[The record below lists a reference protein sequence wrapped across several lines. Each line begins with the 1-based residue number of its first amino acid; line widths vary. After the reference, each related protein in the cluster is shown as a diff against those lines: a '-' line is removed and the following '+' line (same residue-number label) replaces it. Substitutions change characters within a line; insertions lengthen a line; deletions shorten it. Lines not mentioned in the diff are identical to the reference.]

1 MLSSD
6 LLSSDPLP
14 ADPLPADPLPADPL
28 PPMLSSDLLSSDPLP
43 AMLRAVGGAERLVSR
58 FTALRDDVLH
68 AAYAAAVCHYTG
80 EFAQRAHHTAA
91 SAREFAHRQ
100 AVAELAL
107 AQQVPE
113 ATVLNRIA
121 ATERLTSAFPQVHA
135 AYVEGQVRPA
145 HVAVLLD
152 VFRGCEDEVCR
163 AADAALV
170 ERAQRLAPSRLR
182 QAARSWRARHTAV
195 VDAERTRRALADRFV
210 EVTPAGDDLAWL
222 SALLPAAQA
231 IAAFHRVS
239 DLAAQVAGPDDP
251 RTAAQ
256 LRADVLAALLLDPE
270 AADATVVR
278 PCAGDSC
285 RQDEAQAVEH
295 RDGHAARPPGV
306 QHRDGHAARP
316 PGVQHRDGHAARPPG
331 VQHRDGHA
339 APPPEVQHRDGHRP
353 DRPDDECAWSMPQVG
368 GLPPDWARGIRPTV
382 VLTVPVLAL
391 LGVGDEPASLEGVG
405 PIDLDTARELA
416 AAAPSF
422 LRVLTHPETGAVL
435 SVGRER
441 YVPPADLRAALLVRD
456 GTCRFPGCAR
466 RAVRCDV
473 DHAIAWQDGGR
484 TSIDNLAHLC
494 RKHHRLKHAAGWTVT
509 HESGGT
515 LRFTS
520 PSGSTAVSEPALA
533 MTWPPPPPRSAP
545 ISPPPPPSPSPSPSP
560 SPPPAPSSPPSPP
573 GLRAWCGGSVLP
585 SSGYSDV
592 PPF

>member
-6 LLSSDPLP
+6 LLSSD
-14 ADPLPADPLPADPL
+14 
-28 PPMLSSDLLSSDPLP
+28 LLSSDRLP
-43 AMLRAVGGAERLVSR
+43 ADLLPATLQAVGGAERLVSR
-58 FTALRDDVLH
+58 FTALRDDVLL
-68 AAYAAAVCHYTG
+68 AAYAAAVGHYTV

-121 ATERLTSAFPQVHA
+121 ATERLVSAFPQVHA

-152 VFRGCEDEVCR
+152 VFRGCEDEVCQ
-163 AADAALV
+163 AADAAVV

-182 QAARSWRARHTAV
+182 QAARSWRARHTAA
-195 VDAERTRRALADRFV
+195 VDAERTRRAMADRFV

-231 IAAFHRVS
+231 MAAFHRVS

-256 LRADVLAALLLDPE
+256 LRADVLAALLLDPG
-270 AADATVVR
+270 AADAAAGR
-278 PCAGDSC
+278 PRAGDSC
-285 RQDEAQAVEH
+285 RQDEAQPPAVAY
-295 RDGHAARPPGV
+295 RDEQG
-306 QHRDGHAARP
+306 
-316 PGVQHRDGHAARPPG
+316 
-331 VQHRDGHA
+331 
-339 APPPEVQHRDGHRP
+339 P
-353 DRPDDECAWSMPQVG
+353 DRPHDECASSMSQGG
-368 GLPPDWARGIRPTV
+368 GLPPDWARGIKPTV

-391 LGVGDEPASLEGVG
+391 LGVGDEPATLEGVG

-466 RAVRCDV
+466 RAARCDV
-473 DHAIAWQDGGR
+473 DHALAWQDGGR

-494 RKHHRLKHAAGWTVT
+494 RKHLRLKHAAGWIVT
-509 HESGGT
+509 RERGGT

-520 PSGSTAVSEPALA
+520 PSGSTSVSEPALA
-533 MTWPPPPPRSAP
+533 MTWPPPPPPRSAP
-545 ISPPPPPSPSPSPSP
+545 ISPPSSP
-560 SPPPAPSSPPSPP
+560 PSSPPGVRES
-573 GLRAWCGGSVLP
+573 CGGSVLP